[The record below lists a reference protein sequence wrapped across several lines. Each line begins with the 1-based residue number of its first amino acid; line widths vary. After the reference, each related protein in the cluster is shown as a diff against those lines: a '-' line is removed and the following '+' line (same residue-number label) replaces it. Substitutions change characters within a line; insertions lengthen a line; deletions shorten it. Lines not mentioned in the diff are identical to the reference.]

1 MRQPTAFEQE
11 LLQYI
16 NRARMDPLGEFD
28 ALIENAGSR
37 TAVASDITTAIRYF
51 SVDLALFREQLAA
64 YDPVAPLA
72 WNGLLSDAALG
83 HSQLMI
89 EQDTQAHQ
97 LTGEASLGPRI
108 LATGYAALRVGENI
122 FAYAENALYAHA
134 GFFIDWGYGTGG
146 MQDPAGHR
154 VTILNGT
161 YTEVGIGALADHASS
176 TGVGPWVVT
185 QDFGARSGYVPQ
197 LLGAVFDD
205 ADGDAF
211 YDAGEGMGGVTVT
224 VTGNG
229 RTLTTTTW
237 DAGGYQLAL
246 APGSYA
252 VEFSGGGLSGVV
264 HRTVTIGAE
273 NVALDAQASEAVPAV
288 TMIRGDDTANLLA
301 GTPWADRLF
310 GGAGADT
317 LNGGAAA
324 DTLDGGIG
332 NDLLNGGDGADLLYG
347 RQDNDRLFGGA
358 GVDTLDGGYG
368 NDLLNGGFG
377 NDLLFGGPGADTLA
391 GGAGADRMVGG
402 DGADLYYVDSSADRI
417 VELAG
422 GTGIDRVFS
431 SVNFSLTMGYLEN
444 LVLTGPALRGFG
456 NALANRIT
464 GNAGDNFIDGGRGAD
479 TMVGGAG
486 NDVYVVRDAGD
497 RVIEAAGHGLDS
509 VRAFVS
515 TVLAPNV
522 ERLFLQPAR
531 DAAGAGIE
539 GLSGTGNVL
548 ANTIFGNAFDN
559 TLTGLWGNDTLNGGA
574 GADAFVFNRT
584 PGAGNVDLI
593 LDFNRTAADE
603 GDTLRMDHAVFGA
616 VDRGALAPSAFHAG
630 AVAQDAE
637 DRFLYDAAA
646 GRLWYDA
653 DGNGAGQRVL
663 VATFTA
669 GTVLGADDIFVF

>member
-16 NRARMDPLGEFD
+16 NRARMDPAGEFD
-28 ALIENAGSR
+28 ALIANADSR
-37 TAVASDITTAIRYF
+37 TAVAADVTAAIRYF
-51 SVDLALFREQLAA
+51 GVDLALFREQLAA

-72 WNGLLSDAALG
+72 WNGLLADAALG

-89 EQDTQAHQ
+89 DQDTQAHQ
-97 LTGEASLGPRI
+97 LTGEAALGPRI

-154 VTILNGT
+154 ITILNGA
-161 YTEVGIGALADHASS
+161 YTEIGIGVLADRSS
-176 TGVGPWVVT
+176 ATSVGPWVVT
-185 QDFGARSGYVPQ
+185 QDFGARADTPVQ

-205 ADGDAF
+205 ADGDSF

-224 VTGNG
+224 IVGNG
-229 RTLTTTTW
+229 RTVTTTTW

-246 APGSYA
+246 DPGSYS

-264 HRTVTIGAE
+264 RRTVTIGAE
-273 NVALDAQASEAVPAV
+273 NVALDAQASEAVPAI
-288 TMIRGDDTANLLA
+288 TMIRGDDAANLLA

-317 LNGGAAA
+317 LNGGAGA

-332 NDLLNGGDGADLLYG
+332 ND
-347 RQDNDRLFGGA
+347 
-358 GVDTLDGGYG
+358 V
-368 NDLLNGGFG
+368 LNGGFG
-377 NDLLFGGPGADTLA
+377 NDVLFGGAGADTLA

-402 DGADLYYVDSSADRI
+402 DGADLYYVESAADRI

-444 LVLTGPALRGFG
+444 LVLTGTALRGFG

-464 GNAGDNFIDGGRGAD
+464 GNAGDNFIDGGRGVD

-497 RVIEAAGHGLDS
+497 QVIEAAGQGLDS
-509 VRAFVS
+509 VWAYVS

-531 DAAGAGIE
+531 DAAGVGIE

-548 ANTIFGNAFDN
+548 ANTIFGNGFDN
-559 TLTGLWGNDTLNGGA
+559 TLTGLWGNDTLRGGA

-584 PGAGNVDLI
+584 PGAGNVDHI
-593 LDFNRTAADE
+593 LDFNRTAVDE
-603 GDTLRMDHAVFGA
+603 GDTLRMDHAVFTA
-616 VDRGALAPSAFHAG
+616 VDRGALAPSAFQAG
-630 AVAQDAE
+630 AVAQDTE

-653 DGNGAGQRVL
+653 DGTGAGQRVL
-663 VATFTA
+663 VATFAT

>member
-16 NRARMDPLGEFD
+16 NRARMDPAGEFD
-28 ALIENAGSR
+28 ALIANADSR
-37 TAVASDITTAIRYF
+37 TAVAADVTTAIRYF
-51 SVDLALFREQLAA
+51 GVDLALFREQLAA

-72 WNGLLSDAALG
+72 WNGLLADAALG

-89 EQDTQAHQ
+89 DQDTQAHQ
-97 LTGEASLGPRI
+97 LTGEAALGPRI

-154 VTILNGT
+154 ITILNGA
-161 YTEVGIGALADHASS
+161 YTEIGIGVLADRSS
-176 TGVGPWVVT
+176 ATSVGPWVVT
-185 QDFGARSGYVPQ
+185 QDFGARADTPVQ

-205 ADGDAF
+205 ADGDSF

-224 VTGNG
+224 IVGNG
-229 RTLTTTTW
+229 RTVTTTTW

-246 APGSYA
+246 DPGSYS

-264 HRTVTIGAE
+264 RRTVTIGAE
-273 NVALDAQASEAVPAV
+273 NVALDAQASEAVPAI
-288 TMIRGDDTANLLA
+288 TMIRGDDAANLLS

-317 LNGGAAA
+317 LNGGAGA

-332 NDLLNGGDGADLLYG
+332 ND
-347 RQDNDRLFGGA
+347 
-358 GVDTLDGGYG
+358 V
-368 NDLLNGGFG
+368 LNGGFG
-377 NDLLFGGPGADTLA
+377 NDVLFGGAGADTLA

-402 DGADLYYVDSSADRI
+402 DGADLYYVESAADRI

-444 LVLTGPALRGFG
+444 LVLTGTALRGFG

-464 GNAGDNFIDGGRGAD
+464 GNAGDNFIDGGRGVD

-497 RVIEAAGHGLDS
+497 RVIEAAGQGLDS

-531 DAAGAGIE
+531 DAAGVGIE

-548 ANTIFGNAFDN
+548 ANTIFGNGFDN
-559 TLTGLWGNDTLNGGA
+559 TLTGLWGNDTLRGGA

-584 PGAGNVDLI
+584 PGAGNVDHI
-593 LDFNRTAADE
+593 LDFDRTAVDE
-603 GDTLRMDHAVFGA
+603 GDTLRMDHAVFTA
-616 VDRGALAPSAFHAG
+616 VDLGALAPSAFQAG
-630 AVAQDAE
+630 AVAQDTE

-653 DGNGAGQRVL
+653 DGTGAGQRVL
-663 VATFTA
+663 VATFAT